1 MKLRN
6 HPLKSCGGLRNWPP
20 TWSWIGGENKSHPIG
35 EVGVLTEVKTYYPTG
50 QTYGLPLNRIFLF
63 IEYEKSR
70 YVGGMSFEDAAV
82 CKTVA
87 EILQRYCGHDLAE
100 IGSIE
105 LHFPD
110 KKSKAQTEAKS
121 LALWRRVLEAHAQ
134 ALRRAY
140 TPQT

>member
-20 TWSWIGGENKSHPIG
+20 TWSWIGGENKSHPVG

-50 QTYGLPLNRIFLF
+50 QTFGLPLNRIFLF
-63 IEYEKSR
+63 IDYDKSR
-70 YVGGMSFEDAAV
+70 YVGSMSFEDAEV

-100 IGSIE
+100 IGDIE
-105 LHFPD
+105 LRFLD
-110 KKSKAQTEAKS
+110 KTAAATSHAKS
-121 LALWRRVLEAHAQ
+121 QASLWRRVVEFSGQ
-134 ALRRAY
+134 ALWR
-140 TPQT
+140 TS

>member
-20 TWSWIGGENKSHPIG
+20 TWSWIGGENKSHPSG
-35 EVGVLTEVKTYYPTG
+35 EAGVLTEVKTYYPTG
-50 QTYGLPLNRIFLF
+50 QTFGLPLNRIFLF
-63 IEYEKSR
+63 IEYDKSR

-100 IGSIE
+100 IGDIE
-105 LHFPD
+105 LRFLD
-110 KKSKAQTEAKS
+110 KAAAGQKSEKPQGGW
-121 LALWRRVLEAHAQ
+121 WRLVVQFSGH
-134 ALRRAY
+134 ALRRAS
-140 TPQT
+140 

>member
-20 TWSWIGGENKSHPIG
+20 TWSWIGGENKSHPAG

-50 QTYGLPLNRIFLF
+50 QTFGLPLNRIFLF
-63 IEYEKSR
+63 IDYDKSR
-70 YVGGMSFEDAAV
+70 YVGSMSFEDAEA

-100 IGSIE
+100 IGDIE
-105 LHFPD
+105 LRFLD
-110 KKSKAQTEAKS
+110 KTAAPTSPVKSQAS
-121 LALWRRVLEAHAQ
+121 LWRRVVEFSGQ
-134 ALRRAY
+134 ALRRAS
-140 TPQT
+140 